1 MRSSRVA
8 VALVVAVSAVA
19 SSASPLGWLLGRD
32 RVGAFAANCRR
43 LEREAAEFESN
54 ERVLFEQ
61 LRQMRLTTGALRT
74 SLRESVA
81 KSEESIANA
90 TAYVKTL
97 EADVAALRLEVAA
110 ADAAVATLTADNAA
124 LTKDRDAAAK
134 EAARLKKSLA
144 KAHADLAAVKKA
156 AKAPPPKAAAKA
168 ATAPPSRTAK
178 KTASP
183 PSRASAYEEASS
195 APSRTPQR

>member
-144 KAHADLAAVKKA
+144 KAHADLAAMKKA

-168 ATAPPSRTAK
+168 AAPPSRTAK